1 MTWTR
6 DRGSF
11 RDPSGFVFVQGGV
24 AYRQVNDAFS
34 DPYRRLMGS
43 GLYEELSR
51 SRLLVPHEE
60 VSLRLADAPAAFAV
74 LRPEQVPFISYP
86 YEWCFSQLKA
96 AALLTLEIQRRAIEH
111 GLVLRD
117 ASAYN
122 IQFIGPRPIFID
134 TLSFGPYVEGQPW
147 SAYRQF
153 CQHFL
158 APLALMAYVDPSLNE
173 LLRLHIDGVPLS
185 LATSMLPL
193 KTKLKPGLLMHLHL
207 HGRSEART
215 SGAPQ
220 EEAAPPTNGSAADR
234 ARASARSMGRTAM
247 FGLIDSL
254 DRAVRQLSIPPAKTL
269 WSTYATHLNYS
280 ESAQKTKREL
290 VARMI
295 DDARA
300 SGRIDMVWDLG
311 ANTGSFS
318 EIAARTGARVI
329 SFDADHA
336 VVEQHY
342 NDSIGSSRDRVLPL
356 VQNLANPSPAVGW
369 NHAERRSL
377 TERGP
382 ADLAL
387 ALALVHHLAIGC
399 NVPLPA
405 VAEFFSRIC
414 RSLIIEFVPRHDS
427 QVRRMLSLREDVF
440 GDYTQEQFE
449 QAFGAHFRIAA
460 TVPVVGTVRTMYLML
475 SA

>member
-11 RDPSGFVFVQGGV
+11 RDPSGFVFVQGGI

-34 DPYRRLMGS
+34 DPYRALMGS

-60 VSLRLADAPAAFAV
+60 VALRLPDAPAAFAV

-96 AALLTLEIQRRAIEH
+96 AALLTLEIQRRALGR

-158 APLALMAYVDPSLNE
+158 APLALISYVDPSLSE

-207 HGRSEART
+207 HGRSEAKT
-215 SGAPQ
+215 SGAPR
-220 EEAAPPTNGSAADR
+220 EDAVEPANGGPHRPPGSPA
-234 ARASARSMGRTAM
+234 MGRTAM
-247 FGLIDSL
+247 LGLIDSL
-254 DRAVRQLSIPPAKTL
+254 DRAVRQLSIPQAKTL

-280 ESAQKTKREL
+280 ESAQQSKREL
-290 VARMI
+290 VARLI
-295 DDARA
+295 GDARA
-300 SGRIDMVWDLG
+300 SGRVDTVWDLG
-311 ANTGSFS
+311 ANTGAFS

-329 SFDADHA
+329 SFDVDHA

-342 NDSIGSSRDRVLPL
+342 NESIANGRDRVLPL

-377 TERGP
+377 ADRGP

-449 QAFGAHFRIAA
+449 RAFGTHFRIAA
-460 TVPVVGTVRTMYLML
+460 AVPVDGTVRTMYLML
-475 SA
+475 ST